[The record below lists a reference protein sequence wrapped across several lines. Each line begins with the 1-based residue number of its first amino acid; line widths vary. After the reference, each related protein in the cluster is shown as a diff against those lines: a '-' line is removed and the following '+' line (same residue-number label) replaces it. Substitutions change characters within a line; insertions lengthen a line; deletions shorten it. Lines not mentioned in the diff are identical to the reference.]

1 MESQIDP
8 HETCPAQNIIK
19 LINKLVVDEA
29 LIAAPKLINIVITPL
44 VRLMSN
50 SLSWLKAPWL
60 LILHVIELEHAET
73 YYGCFAIPCR

>member
-29 LIAAPKLINIVITPL
+29 LIAAPKLINWAYFHRHHSVSEINEQLTFMVKSS
-44 VRLMSN
+44 VVADS
-50 SLSWLKAPWL
+50 
-60 LILHVIELEHAET
+60 
-73 YYGCFAIPCR
+73 PCN